1 MAKAKRRPSETA
13 KKTKRVAMSRPRS
26 SSASSK
32 KTLAKARVSAKAR
45 AEKKARAEEK
55 RAKERAR
62 RLKALAKEK
71 LSPEAARK
79 QRAAVRRIRH
89 EQRSVAA
96 ERGWETRRRKA
107 RGWRPKKPKKVRK
120 LSEAEILKRAKARAK
135 AEREALKKPVRK
147 KPVKK
152 KPVKKKPVRKP
163 VKKKPVKKPVKKPE
177 RKPVRRKLPPRR
189 KPRRPRAPKKPRPV
203 SKQEKLRRR
212 NESDLVLSYFRDVLH
227 STCGR
232 MRDEGLVCTVRV
244 HREGDA
250 SISGEIVVPV
260 PPPGTKENDVRL
272 LLITLEELDGWSANP
287 APGKCWVTIL
297 FRVDARGAQDQ
308 KYPVKIAPGRATYN
322 VGTNYHHLENSAYAF
337 QIGRDE
343 ILPGLLEA
351 GRAVIAIVMRVRY
364 MPNGEHPTR
373 PRI

>member
-1 MAKAKRRPSETA
+1 MSSPVKKAAK
-13 KKTKRVAMSRPRS
+13 V
-26 SSASSK
+26 
-32 KTLAKARVSAKAR
+32 AR
-45 AEKKARAEEK
+45 AEKAARAEK
-55 RAKERAR
+55 RARERAREHAR
-62 RLKALAKEK
+62 RLKALAKE
-71 LSPEAARK
+71 R

-120 LSEAEILKRAKARAK
+120 LSEAEILKLAKARAK
-135 AEREALKKPVRK
+135 AEREALKAEKPFRKKPLRKKPLRKKPVEK

-152 KPVKKKPVRKP
+152 KPVKKKPVKKKP
-163 VKKKPVKKPVKKPE
+163 VKKKPVKKKPVKKKPLARKPE

-189 KPRRPRAPKKPRPV
+189 KPRRPRAPKKPRPI
-203 SKQEKLRRR
+203 SRQEKLRRR

-297 FRVDARGAQDQ
+297 FRVDARGAHDQ

-337 QIGRDE
+337 QIARDE

>member
-1 MAKAKRRPSETA
+1 MAKAKRRVSKTA
-13 KKTKRVAMSRPRS
+13 KKSTRAVSSRPRS
-26 SSASSK
+26 SSSK
-32 KTLAKARVSAKAR
+32 KAPRKVER
-45 AEKKARAEEK
+45 AF
-55 RAKERAR
+55 ERAR
-62 RLKALAKEK
+62 RLKALAKER
-71 LSPEAARK
+71 LSPAAAKR
-79 QRAAVRRIRH
+79 QRAALRQLRH
-89 EQRSVAA
+89 GQRSEAA

-107 RGWRPKKPKKVRK
+107 RGLGPKKAKPKKIKK
-120 LSEAEILKRAKARAK
+120 LSRAEILKLAKERAK
-135 AEREALKKPVRK
+135 AEREARRAPPVKAKKPVKKKLVKKKPALKKPVRK
-147 KPVKK
+147 KLPAVKK
-152 KPVKKKPVRKP
+152 KPAARKPERRPVRK
-163 VKKKPVKKPVKKPE
+163 KLPE
-177 RKPVRRKLPPRR
+177 RR
-189 KPRRPRAPKKPRPV
+189 PRRPSRLRAPKKPKPV

-212 NESDLVLSYFRDVLH
+212 HESDLVLSYFRDVLH

-232 MRDEGLVCTVRV
+232 MRDEKLVCTVRV

-272 LLITLEELDGWSANP
+272 LLITLEELDGWGSNP
-287 APGKCWVTIL
+287 APGKCWLTIL
-297 FRVDARGAQDQ
+297 FRVDARGSHDQ

-364 MPNGEHPTR
+364 MPNGDHPTR
-373 PRI
+373 PRV